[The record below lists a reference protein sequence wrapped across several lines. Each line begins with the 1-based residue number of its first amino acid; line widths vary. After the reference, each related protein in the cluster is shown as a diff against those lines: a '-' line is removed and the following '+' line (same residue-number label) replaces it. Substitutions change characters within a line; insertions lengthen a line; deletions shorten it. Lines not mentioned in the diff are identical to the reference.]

1 MTPERPTV
9 LVVEDNEELADMY
22 SEWLTET
29 YTVLTA
35 YDGDEAL
42 ALLGD
47 EVDVVLLDRLMPDCS
62 GDEVLARLVDEGIDC
77 RVALVT
83 AVEPDL
89 DIVDMA
95 FDEYLTKPVR
105 KGDLYHVVESL
116 LTRGT
121 YTESYRQYHAL
132 TEKRSLLEEEVPS
145 ERLAASEEYD
155 QLVSVLDSLREYVD
169 HAGSRW
175 RGREEGSTVFRRL
188 AHHLRSPRKDD

>member
-1 MTPERPTV
+1 MSTETPTV

-22 SEWLTET
+22 AEWLRGT

-35 YDGDEAL
+35 YDGREAL
-42 ALLGD
+42 TLLD
-47 EVDVVLLDRLMPDCS
+47 DDIDVMLLDRLMPNCS
-62 GDEVLARLVDEGIDC
+62 GKEVLTRLNGEGIDC

-89 DIVDMA
+89 DIVELP

-105 KGDLYHVVESL
+105 RGDLYHVVESL

-132 TEKRSLLEEEVPS
+132 TEKRSLLEEGVPS

-155 QLVSVLDSLREYVD
+155 QLVSVLDSLRD
-169 HAGSRW
+169 HVEGAGSRW
-175 RGREEGSTVFRRL
+175 RGGEKGSTVFRRL
-188 AHHLRSPRKDD
+188 THHLSPPEKDD

>member
-1 MTPERPTV
+1 MSTEAPTV

-22 SEWLTET
+22 AEWLRGT

-35 YDGDEAL
+35 YDGHEAL
-42 ALLGD
+42 ALLD
-47 EVDVVLLDRLMPDCS
+47 DDIDVMLLDRLMPNCS
-62 GDEVLARLVDEGIDC
+62 GEEVLARLNGQAIDC

-89 DIVDMA
+89 DIVELP

-132 TEKRSLLEEEVPS
+132 TEKRSLLEEGVPS

-155 QLVSVLDSLREYVD
+155 QLVSVLDSLRD
-169 HAGSRW
+169 HVEGAGSRW
-175 RGREEGSTVFRRL
+175 RGGEKGSTVFRRL
-188 AHHLRSPRKDD
+188 THHLSPPEKDD

>member
-1 MTPERPTV
+1 MSTETPTV

-22 SEWLTET
+22 AEWLRGT

-35 YDGDEAL
+35 YDGCEAL
-42 ALLGD
+42 TLLD
-47 EVDVVLLDRLMPDCS
+47 DDIDVMLLDRLMPNCS
-62 GDEVLARLVDEGIDC
+62 GEEVLERLNGEGIDC

-89 DIVDMA
+89 DIVELP

-116 LTRGT
+116 LTRET

-132 TEKRSLLEEEVPS
+132 TGKRSLLEEELTS

-155 QLVSVLDSLREYVD
+155 DLMSVLDSLREHVEN
-169 HAGSRW
+169 AGSRW
-175 RGREEGSTVFRRL
+175 RGGEEGSTVFRRL
-188 AHHLRSPRKDD
+188 THHLSPPEKDD